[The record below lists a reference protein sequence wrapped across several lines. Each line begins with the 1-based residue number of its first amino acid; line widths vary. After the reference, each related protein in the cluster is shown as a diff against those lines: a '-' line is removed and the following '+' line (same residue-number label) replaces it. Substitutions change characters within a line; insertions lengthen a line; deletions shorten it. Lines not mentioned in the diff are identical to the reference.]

1 MYAKALSY
9 LQKMLGPEAVFREGQ
24 WEAIDAVIKLRKRLL
39 VVQRTGWGK
48 SLVYFLAAR
57 LLREQGRGPTLLV
70 SPLLSL
76 MRNQILMAEKIGVVA
91 ATINSA
97 NANEWREVEA
107 RFLAGEVDILMISPE
122 RLNNARFLEKV
133 LPAMQSRLSL
143 FVVDEVH
150 CVSDWGHDFRPDY
163 QRIVRIVKLLPKS
176 VPVIGVTAT
185 ANERVVQDVV
195 EQLGH
200 DLEVVRGPLMREGLR
215 LRNIVLADQAERL
228 AWLTENLPKLPGSGI
243 IYCLT
248 VADCNRVADW
258 LRQYGLDVR
267 AYHADI
273 SDAERVACEIALLK
287 NEVKA
292 LAATV
297 ALGMG
302 FDKPD
307 LYFVIHFQRPGSV
320 VAYYQQVG
328 RAGRAL
334 PSSAGIL
341 LAGREDDEV
350 QEYFITTAFPPP
362 EVMLAVLRALEQS
375 EGLGIND
382 LQKNVNASFSVL
394 EKALKLLLIEG
405 AVSQIKNVYHRTV
418 NPWQPNY
425 ERYQAVT
432 QMRRHELR
440 KMQEYVHTKEC
451 LMAFLSRELSDP
463 RAQTCGRCGNCSTPK
478 LPDHVLDAQ
487 FTLEA
492 VKFLRGAYQV
502 IAPRAQWPFALEPE
516 GKRTI
521 PVERQNLPGR
531 SLCNYGDA
539 GWGRLVARGKYQERR
554 FSDELVAASAQM
566 IMNEWKP
573 APFPKYVAAVPSLR
587 ENKLVRDFAARL
599 AQALQIPF
607 ADVVRKVKET
617 KPQKEM
623 ANSAQQAAN
632 LFDAFAIA
640 GPIPNGPCLLIDD
653 IFDSRWTLT
662 VIGYLISQ
670 NGGGPVYP
678 FTLAKASDRR
688 KLD

>member
-9 LQKMLGPEAVFREGQ
+9 LQQMLGPAATFREGQ
-24 WEAIDAVIKLRKRLL
+24 WEAISAAIYQRKRLL

-48 SLVYFLAAR
+48 SLVYFLATR
-57 LLREQGRGPTLLV
+57 LLREQGKGPSLLV

-76 MRNQILMAEKIGVVA
+76 MRNQILMAEKIGVRA

-97 NANEWREVEA
+97 NASEWREVEES
-107 RFLAGEVDILMISPE
+107 FLTDDVDLLMISPE

-133 LPAMQSRLSL
+133 LPTMQHRLSL
-143 FVVDEVH
+143 FVIDEVH

-185 ANERVVQDVV
+185 ANDRVVQDVI
-195 EQLGH
+195 EQLGD
-200 DLEVVRGPLMREGLR
+200 DLEIVRGSLMREGLR
-215 LRNIVLADQAERL
+215 LRNIVLSDQAERL
-228 AWLTENLPKLPGSGI
+228 AWLAENLPKLPGSGI

-248 VADCNRVADW
+248 VADSNRVAQW
-258 LRQYGLDVR
+258 LQQQGLNVR
-267 AYHADI
+267 PYHADI
-273 SDAERVACEIALLK
+273 PDEERIACEEALLK

-292 LAATV
+292 LVATV

-334 PSSAGIL
+334 QSSVGIL
-341 LAGREDDEV
+341 LAGREDDEI

-362 EVMLAVLRALEQS
+362 EVMTAVLRALEQS
-375 EGLGIND
+375 DGLAMTE
-382 LQKNVNASFSVL
+382 LQKRVNASFSVL

-405 AVSQIKNVYHRTV
+405 AVSQVKSLYHRTT

-425 ERYQAVT
+425 ERYHAVT

-440 KMQEYVHTKEC
+440 KMQEYVHSKEC

-463 RAQTCGRCGNCSTPK
+463 LAQPCGRCGNCSTPK
-478 LPDHVLDAQ
+478 LPDHVLDPRL
-487 FTLEA
+487 TLDA
-492 VKFLRGAYQV
+492 VKFLRGDYQA
-502 IAPRAQWPFALEPE
+502 IAPRVQWPFALEPE
-516 GKRTI
+516 SKRAI
-521 PVERQNLPGR
+521 PQEWQNLPGR
-531 SLCNYGDA
+531 SLCIYGDA
-539 GWGRLVARGKYQERR
+539 GWGRLVTKGKYHEHH
-554 FSDELVAASAQM
+554 FSGELVAGSAKL
-566 IMNEWKP
+566 IMSDWRPE
-573 APFPKYVAAVPSLR
+573 PFPKYVAAVPSLR
-587 ENKLVRDFAARL
+587 ESNLVKDFAMRL
-599 AQALQIPF
+599 AHALQIPF
-607 ADVVRKVKET
+607 IDVIKKIKET

-632 LFDAFAIA
+632 LFEAFAIA
-640 GPIPNGPCLLIDD
+640 GPAPEGPCLLVDD

-662 VIGYLISQ
+662 VIGYLIAK